1 MAAHDWMLP
10 ARSPLCLPA
19 DALYRTGQAIIHNLS
34 GAVTP
39 DMVAAAQEALATY
52 RAELLPTLHPMHFGV
67 SVGIHICVE
76 DVYQEARARLRGLA
90 ATMQPIPESPAPPPA
105 PQQQPITADEVVNNL
120 RTLANELKRPRDTYL
135 GTDEPPAHPGS
146 TT

>member
-1 MAAHDWMLP
+1 MSTQNWLLS

-39 DMVAAAQEALATY
+39 DMIAAAQEALAQY
-52 RAELLPTLHPMHFGV
+52 RTELLPKLHPMHYGM
-67 SVGIHICVE
+67 SVGMHVCVE

-90 ATMQPIPESPAPPPA
+90 ATSQPAPEPPAPPPSPS
-105 PQQQPITADEVVNNL
+105 PQPLSDEELMANLADYVAQNARE
-120 RTLANELKRPRDTYL
+120 TFFGQEQAEEDSP
-135 GTDEPPAHPGS
+135 
-146 TT
+146 